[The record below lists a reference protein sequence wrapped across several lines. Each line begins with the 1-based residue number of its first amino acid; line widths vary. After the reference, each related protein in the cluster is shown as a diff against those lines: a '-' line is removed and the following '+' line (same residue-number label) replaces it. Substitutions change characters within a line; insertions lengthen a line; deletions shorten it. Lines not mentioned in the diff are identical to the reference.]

1 MLVADAVLVFNNKIV
16 MLFSWKMTLNH
27 TNFTHL
33 NRTTV
38 NKLEQNTS
46 SQTAKM
52 APDNINTFIK
62 LKPLDTYTR
71 ECYID

>member
-1 MLVADAVLVFNNKIV
+1 MLVANVMLVFNNKIM
-16 MLFSWKMTLNH
+16 MLFTWKMILNN

-38 NKLEQNTS
+38 NKFELHTS

-52 APDNINTFIK
+52 AHDDINTFIK
-62 LKPLDTYTR
+62 LKPLYTYAR
-71 ECYID
+71 ACYID

>member
-1 MLVADAVLVFNNKIV
+1 MLVADAVLVFNNKIM
-16 MLFSWKMTLNH
+16 MLFSWKMSLNH

-38 NKLEQNTS
+38 NKFELHTS

-52 APDNINTFIK
+52 AHDDINTFTKISASN
-62 LKPLDTYTR
+62 
-71 ECYID
+71 C